1 LLSLARA
8 TATRGTAG
16 EPLPNVF
23 KGLAREGVMFRMGQL
38 SLVAAGPGS
47 GKSLLALTLAMRA
60 QVPSL
65 YFSAD
70 TDQQTMAVRAGA
82 MLMGW
87 TTDDVENALEQGL
100 TEALEVQ
107 MHHQSHVQFNFQAS
121 PSATEMESELKAYRQ
136 VFGDFPALI
145 VMDLLANLDTENG
158 SAGVAKLEDNCDFL
172 HEIARETGAHVMAV
186 HHVVGEYEDGL
197 MAVPLS
203 GLRGKTGKTPEMVL
217 TLHRV
222 GDDTYEGIRQLGV
235 SVVKHRTGKAD
246 PSGRWVIPM
255 QVDLPRMAVT
265 G

>member
-1 LLSLARA
+1 
-8 TATRGTAG
+8 
-16 EPLPNVF
+16 
-23 KGLAREGVMFRMGQL
+23 MGQL

-60 QVPSL
+60 GVPAL

-87 TTDDVENALEQGL
+87 TTDDVENALELGL

-107 MHHQSHVQFNFQAS
+107 MHHQAHVQFNFSAS
-121 PSATEMESELKAYRQ
+121 PTATDMENELRAYRQ
-136 VFGDFPALI
+136 VYGDYPHLI
-145 VMDLLANLDTENG
+145 VMDLLKNLDTEDG
-158 SAGVAKLEDNCDFL
+158 SAGQARLEDNVDFL
-172 HEIARETGAHVMAV
+172 HEIARETGAHVQAV

-197 MAVPLS
+197 TPVPLS
-203 GLRGKTGKTPEMVL
+203 GLQGKTGKIPEMVL

-222 GDDTYEGIRQLGV
+222 GDDTYDGIRQMGV

-246 PSGRWVIPM
+246 PSGRWVIPFS
-255 QVDLPRMAVT
+255 VDLPRMAVT